1 MKLPQ
6 RFERLSVKRM
16 LISLISILILNSCA
30 SEPKLNVK
38 WFFLDGP
45 DGKPAAC
52 LSEDDLIQVKT
63 ALIFCEAK
71 Q

>member
-1 MKLPQ
+1 M
-6 RFERLSVKRM
+6 KRM